1 MSIMKKNENFMFP
14 ALFNDFF
21 GRDWLDFN
29 ARTFSSTNT
38 TIPSVNIL
46 ESEDNFELE
55 VAAPG
60 FEKKDFKI
68 ELNNNVLT
76 ISSDKQEETEHTEGK
91 QFTRKEYSYLS
102 FCRSFT
108 IPESANKEK
117 IEANY
122 EQGILKVII
131 PKREESKPK
140 PLREIKIK

>member
-1 MSIMKKNENFMFP
+1 M
-14 ALFNDFF
+14 
-21 GRDWLDFN
+21 GR
-29 ARTFSSTNT
+29 RQ
-38 TIPSVNIL
+38 
-46 ESEDNFELE
+46 FELE
-55 VAAPG
+55 LWVL
-60 FEKKDFKI
+60 KRKI
-68 ELNNNVLT
+68 SKSIEQQCADD
-76 ISSDKQEETEHTEGK
+76 IFCKREETEHTEGK

>member
-1 MSIMKKNENFMFP
+1 
-14 ALFNDFF
+14 
-21 GRDWLDFN
+21 
-29 ARTFSSTNT
+29 
-38 TIPSVNIL
+38 VNIL

-76 ISSDKQEETEHTEGK
+76 ISSDKREETEHTEGK

>member
-29 ARTFSSTNT
+29 SRTFSSTNT

-76 ISSDKQEETEHTEGK
+76 ISSDKQEETEHTERK